1 MTGSKS
7 LLPSSE
13 SDSFNS
19 RHGSWKSVDDTSPGL
34 SRVHTNHSN
43 TSPISRQHSNHLIP
57 QPFPEPNSVNSSYF
71 STQQPS
77 TTISSRSSQKS
88 FLDPTSGNFVAS
100 GAFDSNNIS
109 RTSRHNSE
117 EENKYAKRKI
127 AFEGT
132 DTGFSMQS
140 ARPSFNNNNSNL
152 SGYNS
157 SAASR
162 SGSIPPARNDA
173 EYTMNSTRARGDITN
188 NQYLR
193 NSTSNTST
201 TPHRPNPSAQA
212 TPYLNPTGPSRQKY
226 VGQLSPTQFNHLMGD
241 FDKLSVGQENQQP
254 GFTAQRDASNGTS
267 FQFMN
272 GFAQDFVPSGNDVW
286 KGRDD
291 GGYQGHQDQ
300 FSPAGSGSGSMMS
313 QPNNHRAM
321 ALATRYSH
329 SPSNS
334 DARHSNHHSPFYS
347 NAGTPPP
354 YQHRGPARGGYN
366 NSVSTAVLDRRLR
379 GLQQEQQGYMVPPQN
394 FVQFRN
400 QYPHLNP
407 YEFYP
412 RNGLPMN
419 QLQSYYTMPPA
430 PNLLTAP
437 NVPRGPARDHD
448 ADQSQLMREFKD
460 TMNKPNKRI
469 NELKVCFYL
478 RMKEQ
483 TC

>member
-13 SDSFNS
+13 SDSFNA

-43 TSPISRQHSNHLIP
+43 TSPISRQHSNQLNP
-57 QPFPEPNSVNSSYF
+57 QAFPESNSVNSSYF
-71 STQQPS
+71 SIQQPS

-88 FLDPTSGNFVAS
+88 FLDPTSGSFVAS
-100 GAFDSNNIS
+100 GAFDSQINS
-109 RTSRHNSE
+109 RTSRHNSDE
-117 EENKYAKRKI
+117 ETKYAQRKMV
-127 AFEGT
+127 FEGA
-132 DTGFSMQS
+132 DAVFGMQP
-140 ARPSFNNNNSNL
+140 ARPSFNNNNNNM
-152 SGYNS
+152 SGYES

-162 SGSIPPARNDA
+162 SGSIPPSRGDA
-173 EYTMNSTRARGDITN
+173 EYTMNSTRGRGDIAN

-193 NSTSNTST
+193 NNTSNIST
-201 TPHRPNPSAQA
+201 TPHRPNLSAQA
-212 TPYLNPTGPSRQKY
+212 PPYLIPAGTSKQKY
-226 VGQLSPTQFNHLMGD
+226 AGQLSPTQLNHLMGD
-241 FDKLSVGQENQQP
+241 FDKLNVGQENQQP
-254 GFTAQRDASNGTS
+254 GFAGQRDASNGGS
-267 FQFMN
+267 LQFTN
-272 GFAQDFVPSGNDVW
+272 GFPQDFVPTGNDVW
-286 KGRDD
+286 SSRDD

-300 FSPAGSGSGSMMS
+300 FSLTGSGSGSMMS

-334 DARHSNHHSPFYS
+334 DPRNSHHHSPYYS

-354 YQHRGPARGGYN
+354 YQQRGPTRGGYN
-366 NSVSTAVLDRRLR
+366 HHVSTAVLDRRLR
-379 GLQQEQQGYMVPPQN
+379 GLEQEQQGYMVTPPN

-412 RNGLPMN
+412 RSGLPMN
-419 QLQSYYTMPPA
+419 QLHSFYPMPPA
-430 PNLLTAP
+430 PNLLAAP

-448 ADQSQLMREFKD
+448 VDQSQLMREFKD

-469 NELKVCFYL
+469 NELKVGLYL
-478 RMKEQ
+478 SLKER
-483 TC
+483 TY

>member
-1 MTGSKS
+1 
-7 LLPSSE
+7 
-13 SDSFNS
+13 
-19 RHGSWKSVDDTSPGL
+19 
-34 SRVHTNHSN
+34 
-43 TSPISRQHSNHLIP
+43 
-57 QPFPEPNSVNSSYF
+57 
-71 STQQPS
+71 
-77 TTISSRSSQKS
+77 
-88 FLDPTSGNFVAS
+88 
-100 GAFDSNNIS
+100 
-109 RTSRHNSE
+109 
-117 EENKYAKRKI
+117 
-127 AFEGT
+127 
-132 DTGFSMQS
+132 
-140 ARPSFNNNNSNL
+140 
-152 SGYNS
+152 
-157 SAASR
+157 
-162 SGSIPPARNDA
+162 
-173 EYTMNSTRARGDITN
+173 
-188 NQYLR
+188 
-193 NSTSNTST
+193 
-201 TPHRPNPSAQA
+201 
-212 TPYLNPTGPSRQKY
+212 
-226 VGQLSPTQFNHLMGD
+226 MGD
-241 FDKLSVGQENQQP
+241 FDKLNVGQENQQP
-254 GFTAQRDASNGTS
+254 GFAAQRDASNGTS
-267 FQFMN
+267 FQLMN

-300 FSPAGSGSGSMMS
+300 FSPAGSGAGSMMS

-412 RNGLPMN
+412 RNGLPIN

-448 ADQSQLMREFKD
+448 VDQSQLMREFKD

-469 NELKVCFYL
+469 NELKVCLYL
-478 RMKEQ
+478 RMKER